1 MVDYIWKKG
10 FDCPDVCFIQ
20 LARLTR
26 SLALYLQQVGRGL
39 LMVVGKEKTIIIDN
53 VGLYNYF
60 GLPDANKKWMHHFIG
75 REDAEHPS
83 HQGKLKCALEDDDYM
98 FDVSRLEEADEEMIF
113 LTTTMYMVIECPL
126 ISSLLSRRKARRP
139 VQ

>member
-1 MVDYIWKKG
+1 MVDYIWKEG
-10 FDCPDVCFIQ
+10 FDCPDVSFIQ
-20 LARLTR
+20 LARPTR

-39 LMVVGKEKTIIIDN
+39 RMVVGKEKTIIIDN

-83 HQGKLKCALEDDDYM
+83 HQGKLKCALEDGDYM

-113 LTTTMYMVIECPL
+113 LTTMYMVIECPL
-126 ISSLLSRRKARRP
+126 ISSLLSRRKVRRP

>member
-10 FDCPDVCFIQ
+10 FDCPDVCLIQ

-83 HQGKLKCALEDDDYM
+83 HQGKLKCALEDGDYM

-113 LTTTMYMVIECPL
+113 LTTTVYMVIECPL
-126 ISSLLSRRKARRP
+126 ISSLLSRRKVRRP